1 MGNYF
6 LVYRQAL
13 VLACIYIR
21 SIIPCLGLF
30 MMDRKFRIDFR
41 VYLVKSELLF
51 GLTFLFGKLNVVGRV
66 DRVHFSILLFGTGCM
81 NDQLGTAFVYYKD
94 KFISSYEFHE
104 NKRLWLS
111 KLESTGRLLRKLLF
125 QMYGIH

>member
-1 MGNYF
+1 
-6 LVYRQAL
+6 
-13 VLACIYIR
+13 
-21 SIIPCLGLF
+21 

-94 KFISSYEFHE
+94 KFISSYEFHQ

-111 KLESTGRLLRKLLF
+111 KLDSTSKLLRKLLI
-125 QMYGIH
+125 QMLGIHLLNKFYFYERFLLRRLKLKNISL